1 MVCQGLQNPPLTEGR
16 ILTGVF
22 EDYSMGV
29 LTHDEI
35 IKAVEA
41 GHIEIDPYDPELVGP
56 GSVDLHLGRQFR
68 VFRKLHRIYHVTDES
83 DFQQIT
89 ELVEV
94 DDYFVLMP
102 GETVLGITVERIRLA
117 PFLCGR
123 LEGRSRFARLGLMV
137 HITAG
142 FMQPGI
148 NNQQVLEI
156 SNVSSMPLAL
166 HPGTRLCQFVFE
178 RTEGEAVYQGRFAS
192 QSRP

>member
-1 MVCQGLQNPPLTEGR
+1 MTGTLF
-16 ILTGVF
+16 ILRPHPVGAH
-22 EDYSMGV
+22 DGSLCMGV

-35 IKAVEA
+35 LKAIHE
-41 GHIEIDPYDPELVGP
+41 GHIEIDPFNRELVGP

-68 VFRKLHRIYHVTDES
+68 AFRKLHQIYHVTDDS

-102 GETVLGITVERIRLA
+102 GETVLGITVERIKLA

-148 NNQQVLEI
+148 NNRQVLEI
-156 SNVSSMPLAL
+156 ANVSSVPLAL

-178 RTEGEAVYQGRFAS
+178 RCEGEATYQGRFSTQAI
-192 QSRP
+192 P